1 MDDLALNCERGFVM
15 YERILVPVDGSG
27 TSKRG
32 LKEACRLAKEQGAKL
47 RCLFVIDEHYL
58 TANYMGFMFSSDLI
72 DKLRENGKEILDE
85 ASEQGRKS
93 GVQVESVMRENAEG
107 RVSYKILDEAKSWPA
122 DLIVMGTHGRRGLS
136 HLALGSDAELVV
148 RESPVPVLLVRA
160 AE

>member
-1 MDDLALNCERGFVM
+1 M
-15 YERILVPVDGSG
+15 YGKILVPIDGSE

-32 LKEACRLAKEQGAKL
+32 LREACRLAMEQGAKL

-58 TANYMGFMFSSDLI
+58 TANYMGFMYLPDLI

-93 GVQVESVMRENAEG
+93 GVEVESIMRESAER
-107 RVSYKILDEAKSWPA
+107 RVSFLILDEAKTWAA

-136 HLALGSDAELVV
+136 HLALGSDAESVV
-148 RESPVPVLLVRA
+148 RNSPVPVLLVRSGG
-160 AE
+160 

>member
-1 MDDLALNCERGFVM
+1 M
-15 YERILVPVDGSG
+15 YRKILVPIDGSE

-32 LKEACRLAKEQGAKL
+32 LTEACRLAKEQGAKL

-58 TANYMGFMFSSDLI
+58 TANYMGFMYTPDLL
-72 DKLRENGKEILDE
+72 DKLRDNGKEILDE
-85 ASEQGRKS
+85 ASEQARKN
-93 GVQVESVMRENAEG
+93 GVQVESVMRESAER
-107 RVSYKILDEAKSWPA
+107 RVSHKILDEAKTWAA

-148 RESPVPVLLVRA
+148 RESPVPVLLIRA